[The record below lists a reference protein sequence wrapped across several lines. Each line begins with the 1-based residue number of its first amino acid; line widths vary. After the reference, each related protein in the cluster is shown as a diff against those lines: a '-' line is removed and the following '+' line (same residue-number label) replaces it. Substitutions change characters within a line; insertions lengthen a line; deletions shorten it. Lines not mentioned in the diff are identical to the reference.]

1 MTPTDM
7 LVAGTLDGAAIG
19 RLNANF
25 EAFTRASKELETAY
39 ERLRRRADD
48 VDARLR
54 ESNQR
59 VLTKS
64 DELDRVTGHLHGVL
78 DAIPSGVVATDTDG
92 FVVSV
97 NRAAERL
104 LGRPAREL
112 VGRDV
117 RVLRG
122 RDGSPLLRLAAAD
135 PADVPA
141 ERDFES
147 LEGARRR
154 VVSTVSRLA
163 DGGRI
168 EVLNDLTEV
177 AHLRTQLNR
186 LDTLAALGEM
196 AAGIAHE
203 VRNPLNGI
211 SGFAAL
217 LERAFEQGRAG
228 DADTRRCVER
238 IRKGVGD
245 VDAIIT
251 SLLMW
256 ARPER
261 LSKTRF
267 DLRDL
272 VVDAVAELGVVE
284 GIETVLPSYA
294 VSVDAD
300 RTKLRIVLGN
310 LLRNAR
316 EAAGEAGRVRIG
328 THKDGDAPQI
338 VVEDSGPGISAEAR
352 ARLFV
357 PFATTKPRGTGLG
370 LAIARKLTE
379 VHGGELAL
387 RAGSLGGAR
396 FVVILPAEGGVA

>member
-1 MTPTDM
+1 MTPAE
-7 LVAGTLDGAAIG
+7 LASAPVADPSAIG
-19 RLNANF
+19 RLAANF
-25 EAFTRASKELETAY
+25 EAFNRASKELETAY
-39 ERLRRRADD
+39 ERLRRRADE

-54 ESNQR
+54 ESNKR
-59 VLTKS
+59 FVSKIG
-64 DELDRVTGHLHGVL
+64 ELDRVTSRLHGVL
-78 DAIPSGVVATDTDG
+78 DAIPSGVVTTDADG
-92 FVVSV
+92 FVASV

-112 VGRDV
+112 VGRDA
-117 RVLRG
+117 RVLRSRNG
-122 RDGSPLLRLAAAD
+122 TPLLRLAADD
-135 PADVPA
+135 PSDVPS
-141 ERDFES
+141 EREIES

-154 VVSTVSRLA
+154 VASTVSLLD
-163 DGGRI
+163 DGGRL
-168 EVLNDLTEV
+168 EVINDLTEV

-211 SGFAAL
+211 SGFAGL
-217 LERAFEQGRAG
+217 LERGFEQGRGG
-228 DADTRRCVER
+228 DAEMRRCVER

-251 SLLMW
+251 GLLMW

-261 LSKTRF
+261 LAKTRF

-272 VVDAVAELGVVE
+272 VVDAVAELSGFGGVD
-284 GIETVLPSYA
+284 TVLPSYA
-294 VSVDAD
+294 VTVEAD

-316 EAAGEAGRVRIG
+316 EAAGEGGRVRIG
-328 THKDGDAPQI
+328 THKDGDVPNI
-338 VVEDSGPGISAEAR
+338 VVEDSGPGIPAEVR
-352 ARLFV
+352 GRLFT
-357 PFATTKPRGTGLG
+357 PFATTKADGTGLG

-379 VHGGELAL
+379 VHGGELVL

-396 FVVILPAEGGVA
+396 FVVVLPVDGRNA